1 MEWHVLLVALC
12 SLIIVHVE
20 AIVLQHY
27 FTLCGGIGVAEGVV
41 KVLADDNYIIKDNTR
56 TKSDVSVYDYFLS
69 QG

>member
-27 FTLCGGIGVAEGVV
+27 STLCGGIGVAEGGV
-41 KVLADDNYIIKDNTR
+41 KVLADDNYIIKDNTN
-56 TKSDVSVYDYFLS
+56 KK
-69 QG
+69 